1 MPPSDVSIGLREIV
15 CHFNELQDPRS
26 TINRLHPL
34 PSVLT
39 IALMGVLAGA
49 KGPTGI
55 AKWAVAKKHL
65 LQQGLD
71 LPNGIPSRDVIRRVL
86 SAVKV
91 EAFQSSFVSWLNS
104 LFEAAKEKSGVSST
118 EKTHMAIDGKTM
130 KGSHDRANGLGAMH
144 LVSVWLSDFGLT
156 LAQVATE
163 EKSNEITA
171 IPEVLRLVDLK
182 GAIITI
188 DAMGTQTAI
197 ADQIVAGNGD
207 YVLALKANQD
217 KLFQQVMNFVD
228 EHISD
233 DFAGVPSQR
242 LEEDTKKGHG
252 RSDSRTYLQF
262 EVPNTFTG
270 TSRWKNLKTI
280 GVVVYTSVVKG
291 EQKIDIRYFISS
303 LPLDIQQ
310 FSKVVRKHWGIETT
324 CHWSLDVTYGEDG
337 LRIRQRTIAENLAWI
352 RRFTLSLL
360 KQHPG
365 KESLAMKR
373 QLCGWND
380 DFLMQVLGIKAI

>member
-65 LQQGLD
+65 LLQGLD

-91 EAFQSSFVSWLNS
+91 DAFQSSFVSWLNS

-144 LVSVWLSDFGLT
+144 LVRVWLSDFGLT

-197 ADQIVAGNGD
+197 ADQIVNVPLEEPQDDWRRGLYERREGRTEDRHSLFHQQPASRHSAVFQGRSQALGNRNNVPLESGRHLWRRWIKNSTTHD
-207 YVLALKANQD
+207 RREPGMDSALHFITPEATPRQRKPRHETTT
-217 KLFQQVMNFVD
+217 L
-228 EHISD
+228 
-233 DFAGVPSQR
+233 R
-242 LEEDTKKGHG
+242 LE
-252 RSDSRTYLQF
+252 
-262 EVPNTFTG
+262 
-270 TSRWKNLKTI
+270 
-280 GVVVYTSVVKG
+280 
-291 EQKIDIRYFISS
+291 
-303 LPLDIQQ
+303 
-310 FSKVVRKHWGIETT
+310 
-324 CHWSLDVTYGEDG
+324 
-337 LRIRQRTIAENLAWI
+337 
-352 RRFTLSLL
+352 
-360 KQHPG
+360 
-365 KESLAMKR
+365 
-373 QLCGWND
+373 
-380 DFLMQVLGIKAI
+380 

>member
-15 CHFNELQDPRS
+15 CHFEELEDPRS

-39 IALMGVLAGA
+39 ISLMGVLAGA

-55 AKWAVAKKHL
+55 AKWAVAKKDL
-65 LQQGLD
+65 LLLGLD

-104 LFEAAKEKSGVSST
+104 LRDAAKEKAGVSNAD
-118 EKTHMAIDGKTM
+118 KTHMAIDGKTM
-130 KGSHDRANGLGAMH
+130 KGSHDRAKGLGPMH
-144 LVSVWLSDFGLT
+144 MVSVWLSDFGLT

-188 DAMGTQTAI
+188 DAMGTQIAI
-197 ADQIVAGNGD
+197 ADQIVAGEGD
-207 YVLALKANQD
+207 YILALKANQD
-217 KLFQQVMNFVD
+217 SLFQQVMKHVD

-303 LPLDIQQ
+303 LPLDIHQ
-310 FSKVVRKHWGIETT
+310 FSKAVRKHWGIETT

-337 LRIRQRTIAENLAWI
+337 LRIRQRTIGENLAWI